1 VIIDAKER
9 VVLGT
14 GYIFSTVGSS
24 GIGKGGDIRI
34 NTNLLSLTGNAQLSS
49 STFGK
54 GDAGNIIIEAKEDVL
69 LDNSGFFVLS
79 ESSGIA
85 GDIEV
90 NSPKVTLD
98 NSGRI
103 NAESAS
109 GDGGNINLN
118 ISDLLLMR
126 RGSQIST
133 TAGTA
138 QQGGD
143 GGNIDINSRFIV
155 AVPEENSDISANAFT
170 GAGGRVQITSRGVFG
185 IEARSQVSDRSD
197 ITASSERGV
206 QGVTTINAPDN
217 SGIQNSLNQLSENPI
232 DPNALIANSCIAR
245 RNSPQNSTF
254 FITGKGGLPERPG
267 EAPISAFSTGTMQNV
282 PKDGDSTKPRP
293 WKIGDPIVEP
303 TGVYR
308 LANGKRVLSRECN

>member
-1 VIIDAKER
+1 LKLTEPGNINLAINGDNLRLKFPENVARGDVFLANQAGAYVAADGGGNIAVNARNLEIIRGSGFSAGIGQG
-9 VVLGT
+9 LGT
-14 GYIFSTVGSS
+14 PETV
-24 GIGKGGDIRI
+24 
-34 NTNLLSLTGNAQLSS
+34 
-49 STFGK
+49 
-54 GDAGNIIIEAKEDVL
+54 
-69 LDNSGFFVLS
+69 
-79 ESSGIA
+79 A
-85 GDIEV
+85 GDIILNATGEI
-90 NSPKVTLD
+90 KVSSESVILNNMRLGAKGYGGNITI
-98 NSGRI
+98 SG
-103 NAESAS
+103 N
-109 GDGGNINLN
+109 GGNINLN

-133 TAGTA
+133 SAGTA

-170 GAGGRVQITSRGVFG
+170 GAGGKVQITSRGVFG
-185 IEARSQVSDRSD
+185 IEARSQLSDRSD

-254 FITGKGGLPERPG
+254 FITAKVVY
-267 EAPISAFSTGTMQNV
+267 QNV
-282 PKDGDSTKPRP
+282 LVKHPFLLFLLVRC
-293 WKIGDPIVEP
+293 KI
-303 TGVYR
+303 YR
-308 LANGKRVLSRECN
+308 KVMNLLQVVLGKLATRLWNPQVCID